1 MSRSRGRHHPTPRRS
16 CRLPGSLAR
25 RRAGL
30 SFLMQLR
37 CSVRHQLA
45 APRGK
50 SSAIAIRGGTAGGAR
65 GSDRALRLP
74 VTRLRPRTFC
84 APLATAAFLGSAF
97 DAGAGTPAR
106 SATAAHHAL
115 GNATRQGAPQRRQRH
130 DSTTRPSC
138 TWLASSVIA
147 PTASHARH
155 LVGGGGSRS
164 VDRRLNHRHR
174 RSGFANF
181 A

>member
-1 MSRSRGRHHPTPRRS
+1 MIAH
-16 CRLPGSLAR
+16 
-25 RRAGL
+25 RAQEAVHFGQ
-30 SFLMQLR
+30 QLER
-37 CSVRHQLA
+37 I
-45 APRGK
+45 K
-50 SSAIAIRGGTAGGAR
+50 
-65 GSDRALRLP
+65 
-74 VTRLRPRTFC
+74 
-84 APLATAAFLGSAF
+84 
-97 DAGAGTPAR
+97 
-106 SATAAHHAL
+106 AHHAL

-164 VDRRLNHRHR
+164 VDRHLNHRHR
-174 RSGFANF
+174 RSGFASF